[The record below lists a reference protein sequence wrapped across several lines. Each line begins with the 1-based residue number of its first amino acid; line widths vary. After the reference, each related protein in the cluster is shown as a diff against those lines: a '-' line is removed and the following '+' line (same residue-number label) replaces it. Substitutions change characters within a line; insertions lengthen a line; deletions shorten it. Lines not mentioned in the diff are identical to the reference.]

1 MSRMVFV
8 NLPVHDLDK
17 SVAFFTSLGF
27 EFNARFTD
35 ENATCMVV
43 NDQALVMLLVRPFFS
58 TFTTR
63 EVVDAASGTEV
74 ILGISAE
81 TREEVDTLADRA
93 LALGGGVAKEP
104 SDEGFMY
111 GRSFYDLDGHAWEVM
126 WMDPS
131 ALQ

>member
-1 MSRMVFV
+1 
-8 NLPVHDLDK
+8 
-17 SVAFFTSLGF
+17 
-27 EFNARFTD
+27 
-35 ENATCMVV
+35 
-43 NDQALVMLLVRPFFS
+43 VMLLVRPFFS

-81 TREEVDTLADRA
+81 TRQEVDALADRA
-93 LALGGGVAKEP
+93 LALGGGEAKEP

-126 WMDPS
+126 WMDLS

>member
-1 MSRMVFV
+1 MVFV

-27 EFNARFTD
+27 RFNAQFTD

-43 NDQALVMLLVRPFFS
+43 NEQAFVMLLVRPFFA

-63 EVVDAASGTEV
+63 EVVDAASATEV
-74 ILGISAE
+74 ILGVSA
-81 TREEVDTLADRA
+81 TSRDEVDGLVDRA

-104 SDEGFMY
+104 SDEGYMY
-111 GRSFYDLDGHAWEVM
+111 GRSFYDLDGHAWEVL
-126 WMDPS
+126 WMDPG
-131 ALQ
+131 APQ